1 MVWGRGRKET
11 LLRLRL
17 RLRFTSTLLGSIRV
31 VPLVDC
37 SPDAWYHEVLRAI
50 CVGDDAIAHVNSRI
64 LTQVCKMMYLF
75 AACETGI
82 RSRSKSSLRR
92 LFNSVSRRNLR
103 SAIDCLFFLA
113 CDGSPTSREEYPE
126 GIVVRWCSHEAV
138 TTPGNYP
145 ISRQHDGSTC
155 IAS

>member
-1 MVWGRGRKET
+1 

-37 SPDAWYHEVLRAI
+37 SPDAWYHEILRAI
-50 CVGDDAIAHVNSRI
+50 CVGDDTIAQVNSRI

-113 CDGSPTSREEYPE
+113 LLYGGVRTRRSRLLGTIQSPVSMMVLLASRLEIRSLTVFE
-126 GIVVRWCSHEAV
+126 
-138 TTPGNYP
+138 
-145 ISRQHDGSTC
+145 
-155 IAS
+155 